1 MTTRSGPAV
10 RMLTVE
16 GVSDELV
23 VSAEHVRRLI
33 RRGDLAAV
41 NIATSGRPNYRVSRA
56 ALDKYLSD
64 HAVAS

>member
-1 MTTRSGPAV
+1 MTAKPG

-16 GVSDELV
+16 GVADELAI
-23 VSAEHVRRLI
+23 STEHTRRLI

-41 NIATSGRPNYRVSRA
+41 NIATAGRPNYRVSRQ
-56 ALDKYLSD
+56 ALDQYLRD

>member
-1 MTTRSGPAV
+1 MTSGKQ
-10 RMLTVE
+10 RMLTVADIA
-16 GVSDELV
+16 DELAL
-23 VSAEHVRRLI
+23 STEHVRRLI
-33 RRGDLAAV
+33 RRHHLPAV

>member
-1 MTTRSGPAV
+1 MIRRATQPT

-16 GVSDELV
+16 GVANELA
-23 VSAEHVRRLI
+23 VSVEHVRRLI

>member
-1 MTTRSGPAV
+1 MTSKQG
-10 RMLTVE
+10 RMLTAS
-16 GVSDELV
+16 GVADELAI
-23 VSAEHVRRLI
+23 STEHVRRMI

-56 ALDKYLSD
+56 ALDRYLSD

>member
-1 MTTRSGPAV
+1 MTT

-16 GVSDELV
+16 DVAEDLAA
-23 VSAEHVRRLI
+23 SAEHIRRLI

-41 NIATSGRPNYRVSRA
+41 NIATSGRPNYRISRA
-56 ALDKYLSD
+56 SLEKYLRD